1 MQMVILGLINIGAE
15 ILGGVQQQSLNLASK
30 NVKLHYSDR
39 GKLSMIHNHLTT
51 FLHKKQTLYLPFS
64 CKQFSLHT
72 LMIPTPRSTA
82 PSARNVLDIKHLL
95 IEVGGGSGTP
105 PLLAW

>member
-15 ILGGVQQQSLNLASK
+15 ILGGVQQRSLNLASK

-51 FLHKKQTLYLPFS
+51 FLH
-64 CKQFSLHT
+64 
-72 LMIPTPRSTA
+72 
-82 PSARNVLDIKHLL
+82 
-95 IEVGGGSGTP
+95 
-105 PLLAW
+105 